1 MLVPE
6 NCVLFLV
13 GAEPKTQSSQR
24 CREGRIYYLQ
34 QLRRTQDLSQTSAS
48 LNSKIGEILS

>member
-13 GAEPKTQSSQR
+13 GVEPKDTTKTKIAEK
-24 CREGRIYYLQ
+24 EGFIIC
-34 QLRRTQDLSQTSAS
+34 S
-48 LNSKIGEILS
+48 N

>member
-13 GAEPKTQSSQR
+13 GAEPKTQASQR
-24 CREGRIYYLQ
+24 YREGRIYYLQ
-34 QLRRTQDLSQTSAS
+34 QLRTQDLSQTSAS